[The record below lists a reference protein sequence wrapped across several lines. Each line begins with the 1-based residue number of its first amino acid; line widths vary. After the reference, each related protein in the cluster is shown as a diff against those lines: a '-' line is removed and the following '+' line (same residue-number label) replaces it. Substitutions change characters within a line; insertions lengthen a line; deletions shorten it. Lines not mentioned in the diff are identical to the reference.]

1 MHPSIDPFLSLIR
14 LGVGHSLTA
23 AVKDVDWTKM
33 EAFAAQHGL
42 SAVLIDG
49 IEKLPENCRP
59 PKELL
64 LQWIGECLQS
74 YEYRYDSYRRAIAE
88 LASFYNTH
96 ELKMMIIKGYACGL
110 DWPKPEHR
118 PYGDIDIWQFE
129 EYKKGDS
136 LLEKEKGIEID
147 NSHHHHT
154 VFNWG
159 EFSVENHYDFNNVHH
174 HKSSAELEKIFKE
187 LGKDDTHYVEMTD
200 ASTGSATKVYIPSP
214 NLHALFL
221 IKHSMTD
228 FAAFYVTLRQVL
240 DWGFHVQKHHKEI
253 DWDRL
258 KTVMEKY
265 HMVEFFNT
273 INAICVEDLGFESCI
288 FPYVQFNPLLK
299 EKVLSDI
306 LNPRFPRKEPHRLLP
321 RLVFKYRRWKG
332 NAWKHEM
339 CYNESLWSGFWSGIW
354 GHLLK
359 PSSI

>member
-14 LGVGHSLTA
+14 LGVGHSITA

-33 EAFAAQHGL
+33 EDFAAQHGL

-118 PYGDIDIWQFE
+118 PYGDIDIWQFG

-187 LGKDDTHYVEMTD
+187 LGQDDTHYVEMMD
-200 ASTGSATKVYIPSP
+200 ASTGSATKVYLPSP

-240 DWGFHVQKHHKEI
+240 DWGFFVEKHGKEI
-253 DWDRL
+253 DWGWLQSVLD
-258 KTVMEKY
+258 KF
-265 HMVEFFNT
+265 HMKEFFNC
-273 INAICVEDLGFESCI
+273 INAICVEDLGFSSSI
-288 FPYVQFNPLLK
+288 FPNVQFNPFLK

-306 LNPRFPRKEPHRLLP
+306 LEPKFTRESPRGLVK

-332 NAWKHEM
+332 NAWKHEL
-339 CYNESLWSGFWSGIW
+339 CYNESLWSAFWSGVW
-354 GHLLK
+354 NHLLK
-359 PSSI
+359 PKTI